1 MLSVRGV
8 YQDNV
13 VRLPRP
19 IAARDGQDVIVVFL
33 DEAVSVTPRAVAPFT
48 DEADWDAL
56 ERLTEAHTVQTGISD
71 LAHQHDHYLY
81 GKPKAG

>member
-8 YQDNV
+8 YQDNI

-19 IAARDGQDVIVVFL
+19 IAAREGQDVIVVFL
-33 DEAVSVTPRAVAPFT
+33 DEAVGVAPRVHAHAAE
-48 DEADWDAL
+48 EADWDAF
-56 ERLTEAHTVQTGISD
+56 EQLTEAHTVQTGISD

-81 GKPKAG
+81 GKPKAE